1 MQRFV
6 ILMIATMF
14 IFFSYNTVAQTATK
28 VESSNKEIKWLGW
41 TEGFEKGNKEGKVML
56 IDAYT
61 DWCGWCKRMDKDTYS
76 NPEVIDYI
84 NANFVP
90 IKFNPEIENVKYNVE
105 GQELNGMELY
115 SLLTQGKSHGFPT
128 TYFLLPKQKSMMYD
142 QGYRNAKDFMDVL
155 KKVAQDAKQ

>member
-1 MQRFV
+1 MQRSI
-6 ILMIATMF
+6 ILVMALF
-14 IFFSYNTVAQTATK
+14 CSLVSYNALAQKTNKPETAA
-28 VESSNKEIKWLGW
+28 KEIKWLGW

-76 NPEVIDYI
+76 NPDVIDYV
-84 NANFVP
+84 NANFIP
-90 IKFNPEIENVKYNVE
+90 IKFNPEIENVKYKVE
-105 GQELNGMELY
+105 GQMLNGMELY

-142 QGYRNAKDFMDVL
+142 QGYRNAKDFIDVL
-155 KKVAQDAKQ
+155 KKVAEEAKK